1 MILQTLTIMS
11 FTDNK
16 NLASLRFK
24 NGGSII
30 HHLTSRN
37 DCARLRKVLQAF
49 DDQQRQNILSHM
61 NTSGKTALETA
72 KPYEVRQLLAW
83 SSSQEG
89 FYYLPTPP
97 VVLIMYSTE
106 DRQGAEEER
115 MELSKVFP
123 DFNVDVRERR
133 DLRKQ
138 QMLDEIR
145 MAQMKDDI
153 SALIVIIMSHG
164 VHGAVCASDGDVRIQ
179 DILRQMCAPFLQGKP
194 KVRTIFTWSL
204 FKLHVYTITM
214 RKLTILITP
223 PIDACSFSIPQV
235 LMVQACQV
243 PGETHTSNVRGKSRS
258 KTANYPLGSHAVCFV
273 NYQH

>member
-1 MILQTLTIMS
+1 MFVDYERLQG
-11 FTDNK
+11 
-16 NLASLRFK
+16 FK
-24 NGGSII
+24 FHNGGSVI
-30 HHLTSRN
+30 HLLTHRRDSE
-37 DCARLRKVLQAF
+37 RLRKLLSAL
-49 DDQQRQNILSHM
+49 DPTQRQAILSLKDI
-61 NTSGKTALETA
+61 NNKTPLDVAFS
-72 KPYEVRQLLAW
+72 YEVRQLLNW

-97 VVLIMYSTE
+97 VVLIMYSTK

-133 DLRKQ
+133 DLPKQ

-179 DILRQMCAPFLQGKP
+179 DFLRHMCAPFLEGKP
-194 KVRTIFTWSL
+194 KVWIKNKNSHQLEMSVTKNWGIV
-204 FKLHVYTITM
+204 HVHFIYNNV
-214 RKLTILITP
+214 LCILISTKRNLLT
-223 PIDACSFSIPQV
+223 ACFADN
-235 LMVQACQV
+235 L
-243 PGETHTSNVRGKSRS
+243 H
-258 KTANYPLGSHAVCFV
+258 
-273 NYQH
+273 

>member
-1 MILQTLTIMS
+1 MS

-133 DLRKQ
+133 DLRKR

-164 VHGAVCASDGDVRIQ
+164 VHGAVCASDGDVRMQ
-179 DILRQMCAPFLQGKP
+179 DILRHMCAPFLEGKP
-194 KVRTIFTWSL
+194 NVWVGNSHRLEINVTKTTRFYMYISFIIIYCANLCHKTKSPHSL
-204 FKLHVYTITM
+204 FCWQPKL
-214 RKLTILITP
+214 LLE
-223 PIDACSFSIPQV
+223 
-235 LMVQACQV
+235 L
-243 PGETHTSNVRGKSRS
+243 N
-258 KTANYPLGSHAVCFV
+258 NL
-273 NYQH
+273 

>member
-1 MILQTLTIMS
+1 MILQTLAIVS
-11 FTDNK
+11 FTDHK

-49 DDQQRQNILSHM
+49 DDEQRQNILSHR
-61 NTSGKTALETA
+61 NKSGKTALETA

-123 DFNVDVRERR
+123 DFNVDVRERK

-179 DILRQMCAPFLQGKP
+179 DILRQMCAPFLEGKP
-194 KVRTIFTWSL
+194 KVWIKNKNSHQLEMSVTKNWGIV
-204 FKLHVYTITM
+204 HVHFIYNNV
-214 RKLTILITP
+214 LCILISTKRNLLT
-223 PIDACSFSIPQV
+223 ACFADN
-235 LMVQACQV
+235 L
-243 PGETHTSNVRGKSRS
+243 H
-258 KTANYPLGSHAVCFV
+258 
-273 NYQH
+273 

>member
-1 MILQTLTIMS
+1 MFVDYERLQG
-11 FTDNK
+11 
-16 NLASLRFK
+16 FK
-24 NGGSII
+24 FYNGGSVI
-30 HHLTSRN
+30 HLLTHRQDSE
-37 DCARLRKVLQAF
+37 RLRKLLSAL
-49 DDQQRQNILSHM
+49 DPTQRQAILSLKDI
-61 NTSGKTALETA
+61 NNKTPLDVAFS
-72 KPYEVRQLLAW
+72 YEVRQLLNW

-123 DFNVDVRERR
+123 DFNVDVRERK

-145 MAQMKDDI
+145 MAQMKEDV

-179 DILRQMCAPFLQGKP
+179 DILRQMCAPFLEGKP
-194 KVRTIFTWSL
+194 KVWI
-204 FKLHVYTITM
+204 KN
-214 RKLTILITP
+214 K
-223 PIDACSFSIPQV
+223 
-235 LMVQACQV
+235 
-243 PGETHTSNVRGKSRS
+243 N
-258 KTANYPLGSHAVCFV
+258 SHQLEMSVT
-273 NYQH
+273 

>member
-1 MILQTLTIMS
+1 MFVDYERLQG
-11 FTDNK
+11 
-16 NLASLRFK
+16 FK
-24 NGGSII
+24 FHNGGSVI
-30 HHLTSRN
+30 HLLTRRQDSE
-37 DCARLRKVLQAF
+37 RLNKLLSAV
-49 DDQQRQNILSHM
+49 DPSQRQAILSLKDI
-61 NTSGKTALETA
+61 NNKTPLDVAFS
-72 KPYEVRQLLAW
+72 YEVRQLLNW

-145 MAQMKDDI
+145 MAQMKEDI

-179 DILRQMCAPFLQGKP
+179 DILRQMCAPFLEGKP
-194 KVRTIFTWSL
+194 KVRTIFTCSL
-204 FKLHVYTITM
+204 FKLNIISK

-223 PIDACSFSIPQV
+223 PIDVCSFCIPQV

-243 PGETHTSNVRGKSRS
+243 PGETHTSNIRGKSRR
-258 KTANYPLGSHAVCFV
+258 KTANYPLGSPTV
-273 NYQH
+273 

>member
-1 MILQTLTIMS
+1 MILFDAFMRVAKHVVSLFKCISVGLTGYK
-11 FTDNK
+11 D
-16 NLASLRFK
+16 LASKRYK
-24 NGGSII
+24 NGGTII
-30 HHLTSRN
+30 HLLAEKRDHT
-37 DCARLRKVLQAF
+37 RLHKLLQAF
-49 DDQQRQNILSHM
+49 DDRQRQEILPYIDKSE
-61 NTSGKTALETA
+61 KTAFEVA
-72 KPYEVRQLLAW
+72 RSYEIRQLLGW

-89 FYYLPTPP
+89 FYHLPTPP

-179 DILRQMCAPFLQGKP
+179 DILRQMCAPFLKGKP
-194 KVRTIFTWSL
+194 KV
-204 FKLHVYTITM
+204 
-214 RKLTILITP
+214 
-223 PIDACSFSIPQV
+223 
-235 LMVQACQV
+235 
-243 PGETHTSNVRGKSRS
+243 KS
-258 KTANYPLGSHAVCFV
+258 
-273 NYQH
+273 

>member
-1 MILQTLTIMS
+1 MFVDYERLQG
-11 FTDNK
+11 
-16 NLASLRFK
+16 FK
-24 NGGSII
+24 FHNGGSVI
-30 HHLTSRN
+30 HLLTHRRDSE
-37 DCARLRKVLQAF
+37 RLRKLLSAL
-49 DDQQRQNILSHM
+49 DPTQRQAILSLKDI
-61 NTSGKTALETA
+61 NNKTPLDVAFS
-72 KPYEVRQLLAW
+72 YEVRQLLNW

-179 DILRQMCAPFLQGKP
+179 DFLRHMCAPFLEGKP
-194 KVRTIFTWSL
+194 KVWIKNKNSHQLEMSVTKNWGIV
-204 FKLHVYTITM
+204 HVHFIYNNV
-214 RKLTILITP
+214 LCILISTKRNLLT
-223 PIDACSFSIPQV
+223 ACFADN
-235 LMVQACQV
+235 L
-243 PGETHTSNVRGKSRS
+243 H
-258 KTANYPLGSHAVCFV
+258 
-273 NYQH
+273 